1 MLDAIT
7 EVGIW
12 DRVLAIYVI
21 KITSSISPG
30 SLNPTE
36 ACASTFLQ
44 D

>member
-12 DRVLAIYVI
+12 DRVLTIHII
-21 KITSSISPG
+21 KITSSTSPD
-30 SLNPTE
+30 SLYLTE
-36 ACASTFLQ
+36 AYASKFLQ